1 MSVFPENVDIFNI
14 LSDITENDIG
24 NKKEYNLLMNMT
36 DQERE
41 DYPATH
47 DNKTWV
53 QRIDELVVL
62 LQGKI
67 LMSADITELQNAI
80 LNMQEYILEKIPQI
94 EVDIEDIP
102 RILQDIEDIKEFI
115 EYTEEV

>member
-1 MSVFPENVDIFNI
+1 MSVFPENVDTFNI

-102 RILQDIEDIKEFI
+102 QILQDIEYIKEFI